1 VTRFDAYADEDAAT
15 VERIYHRRH
24 PKRKGGRRFLPAVV
38 LACRKCN
45 NERGAPGAKAF
56 EVCPAIR
63 RQAA

>member
-1 VTRFDAYADEDAAT
+1 MAGDNSHDCQN
-15 VERIYHRRH
+15 VEHLYDMQH
-24 PKRKGGRRFLPAVV
+24 PKRRDERRHSPSVV